1 MHPYKQSCRL
11 QRISW
16 KNHPC
21 QTGFE
26 QVARRRV
33 IQLVR
38 ETKARHS
45 WTALSMKLKR
55 IIGYWNV
62 RTLYG
67 SGKLEQLIQNA
78 GKYEI

>member
-1 MHPYKQSCRL
+1 
-11 QRISW
+11 
-16 KNHPC
+16 
-21 QTGFE
+21 
-26 QVARRRV
+26 V